1 MRFLYIKRVHLYEIL
16 QRAKESNVEICGF
29 LLGQEHEDGFFVE
42 EIVFTKNKL
51 NSPVE
56 FEVDPLE
63 TLEVFQ
69 KAETEELEIIGIFHS
84 HVNCPHY
91 PSGKDLKGMDLWRNA
106 WLIVSTLGT
115 YGAFLLKDGEI
126 KEIRVVVL
134 D

>member
-1 MRFLYIKRVHLYEIL
+1 MKALYIKGVHLYEIL
-16 QRAKESNVEICGF
+16 QRAKESKVEICGF
-29 LLGQEHEDGFFVE
+29 LLGQEREDRFFVE

-51 NSPVE
+51 DSPIE

-69 KAETEELEIIGIFHS
+69 IAEKEGLEIIGIFHS
-84 HVNCPHY
+84 HINSPHY
-91 PSGKDLKGMDLWRNA
+91 PSGKDLKGMNLWRNV

-115 YGAFLLKDGEI
+115 YGAFILKNGEI
-126 KEIRVVVL
+126 KEIGVVIL